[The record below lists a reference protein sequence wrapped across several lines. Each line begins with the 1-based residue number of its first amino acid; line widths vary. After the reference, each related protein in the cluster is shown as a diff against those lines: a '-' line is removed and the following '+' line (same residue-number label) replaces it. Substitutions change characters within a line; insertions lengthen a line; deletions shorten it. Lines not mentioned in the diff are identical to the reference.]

1 MPTRVVRWFRALTAP
16 YRRSIQL
23 KLILTMI
30 VLSVLP
36 VIAVTALAAEKSRAS
51 METEVGGGNS
61 HGTEEPRHESRAG
74 VGTSH

>member
-1 MPTRVVRWFRALTAP
+1 MPTRAVRWFRALTAP

-36 VIAVTALAAEKSRAS
+36 VIAVTVLAAEKV
-51 METEVGGGNS
+51 EL
-61 HGTEEPRHESRAG
+61 PWKLKW
-74 VGTSH
+74 